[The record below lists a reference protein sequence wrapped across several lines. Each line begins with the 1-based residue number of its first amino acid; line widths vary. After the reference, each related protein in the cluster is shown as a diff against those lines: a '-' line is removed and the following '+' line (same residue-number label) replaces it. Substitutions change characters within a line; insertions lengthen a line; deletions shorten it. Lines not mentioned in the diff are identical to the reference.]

1 MLYPLSYGGSGAEPS
16 APRGSIV
23 HHGRAAPTLRAQ
35 TVCGRTGLCAT
46 A

>member
-23 HHGRAAPTLRAQ
+23 HHSRAALTFWA
-35 TVCGRTGLCAT
+35 
-46 A
+46 